1 VIQIPRLDL
10 IFQENKLRILLNLT
24 NNPLYKHEYK
34 QSQNWGSIR
43 ETYAAALFYETE
55 LIEKMN
61 KNKELFIWD
70 PFCGAGT
77 LSIEAFSILFQRQ
90 ARKLKTIAEEGF
102 TYLPFNKKDEFT
114 KFLKEELKLSS
125 SYVINIEEKEFNCK
139 FVCSDI
145 NNKSL
150 SSISENC
157 KNAKLNF
164 FKVYAENNLINEK
177 MDYNK
182 FLNPV
187 IYHEKV
193 NNVFD
198 IFLGDFEAIGKN
210 VIMCEKNKNH
220 KFNIFTH
227 LPYGVS
233 QQMDDRNK
241 LKKLYE
247 RFGKFLRRY
256 NQELDDVFVI
266 VNKRNDK
273 DEINFKTLSGV
284 KWNTIVEFENNG
296 ITVEMLK
303 YIRE

>member
-1 VIQIPRLDL
+1 MDL
-10 IFQENKLRILLNLT
+10 IFQDNKMRILLNLT

-34 QSQNWGSIR
+34 ENQNWGSLR
-43 ETYAAALFYETE
+43 ETYAAALFYESE

-61 KNKELFIWD
+61 QKKALFFWD

-77 LSIEAFSILFQRQ
+77 LGIEAFSIIFQRQ

-102 TYLPFNKKDEFT
+102 TNLPFNKKDEFT

-125 SYVINIEEKEFNCK
+125 SYVINIEEKFECK

-150 SSISENC
+150 TALSENC

-164 FKVYAENNLINEK
+164 YKVYAENDLINK
-177 MDYNK
+177 DYDYNK

-187 IYHEKV
+187 IFHEKI

-198 IFLGDFEAIGKN
+198 AFLGDFEAIAKN
-210 VIMCEKNKNH
+210 VIFSEINKNN

-233 QQMDDRNK
+233 QQMDDRVK
-241 LKKLYE
+241 IRKLYE
-247 RFGKFLRRY
+247 RFGKFLRKH
-256 NQELDDVFVI
+256 NDQLDEVFVI
-266 VNKRNDK
+266 VNKRNESDK
-273 DEINFKTLSGV
+273 INFKSISGV
-284 KWNTIVEFENNG
+284 NWNTIIEFENNG
-296 ITVEMLK
+296 ITVELLK
-303 YIRE
+303 YIRD

>member
-1 VIQIPRLDL
+1 MLQIPRMDL
-10 IFQENKLRILLNLT
+10 IFQDNKLRILLNLT

-34 QSQNWGSIR
+34 EKQNWGSLR
-43 ETYAAALFYETE
+43 ETYAAALFYESE

-61 KNKELFIWD
+61 QTKSLYFWD

-77 LSIEAFSILFQRQ
+77 LAIEAFSIIFQRQ

-102 TYLPFNKKDEFT
+102 TNLPFNKKDEFT
-114 KFLKEELKLSS
+114 KFLKDELKLSS
-125 SYVINIEEKEFNCK
+125 SYVINIEEKFDCK
-139 FVCSDI
+139 FICSDI

-150 SSISENC
+150 TALSDNC

-164 FKVYAENNLINEK
+164 YKVYAENNLLNK
-177 MDYNK
+177 DFDYHK

-187 IYHEKV
+187 IFHEKI

-198 IFLGDFEAIGKN
+198 AFLGDFEAIAKN
-210 VIMCEKNKNH
+210 VVFSEANKNN

-233 QQMDDRNK
+233 QQMDDRVK
-241 LKKLYE
+241 IRKLYE
-247 RFGKFLRRY
+247 RFGKFIRKHNDL
-256 NQELDDVFVI
+256 LDDVFVL
-266 VNKRNDK
+266 VNKR
-273 DEINFKTLSGV
+273 DESDRINFKSLTGL
-284 KWNTIVEFENNG
+284 KWNVVLEFENNG
-296 ITVEMLK
+296 ITVELLK